1 MLQSLSLCGEGKREG
16 RGAGNCDDIT
26 VSLSQVLSIVFVA
39 STCITYKLRVEWNLE
54 DNIIVSEITT
64 DNPVNFATKSV

>member
-64 DNPVNFATKSV
+64 DNLVNFATKSV